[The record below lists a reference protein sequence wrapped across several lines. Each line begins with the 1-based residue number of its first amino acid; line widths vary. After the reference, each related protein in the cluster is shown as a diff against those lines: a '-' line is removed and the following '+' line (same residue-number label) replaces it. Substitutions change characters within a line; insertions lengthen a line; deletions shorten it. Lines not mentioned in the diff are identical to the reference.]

1 MTRQTPTAGW
11 LEEGR
16 SALSAA
22 GRHLRAWKIGRQA
35 RPTFRTLKG
44 LSDHQLR
51 DIGLRRGEAG
61 GRFDR

>member
-1 MTRQTPTAGW
+1 MTRQTSTTAW
-11 LEEGR
+11 LEERR

-22 GRHLRAWKIGRQA
+22 GRHLRAWSRGRQA
-35 RPTFRTLKG
+35 RRRISTLQG

-51 DIGLRRGEAG
+51 DIGLRRGEAR